1 MKKTNEKQVSARLK
15 GFNFADYE
23 THNIKGIDLF
33 NYAMMKLEEEKKVNP
48 LVYEQMKLKSEIRLI
63 KNRIHEKEL
72 DLFADT
78 LLLEK
83 LEEKLNNMQGFNDVK
98 RDKLISAINI
108 AYDEFMSD
116 DKLDDSIKSDITK
129 FYEIKRADIDIVRM
143 ELNLDS
149 FEDAINIYESYLA
162 ENENTSIMDTPPA
175 PASAS
180 LK

>member
-1 MKKTNEKQVSARLK
+1 
-15 GFNFADYE
+15 
-23 THNIKGIDLF
+23 
-33 NYAMMKLEEEKKVNP
+33 
-48 LVYEQMKLKSEIRLI
+48 
-63 KNRIHEKEL
+63 
-72 DLFADT
+72 
-78 LLLEK
+78 
-83 LEEKLNNMQGFNDVK
+83 MQGFNDVK

-162 ENENTSIMDTPPA
+162 ENENTSIMDTSPA